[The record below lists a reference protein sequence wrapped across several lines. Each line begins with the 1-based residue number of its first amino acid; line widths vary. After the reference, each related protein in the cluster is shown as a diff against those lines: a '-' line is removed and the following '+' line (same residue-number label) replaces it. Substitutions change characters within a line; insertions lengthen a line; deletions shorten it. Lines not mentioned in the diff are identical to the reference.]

1 MSSNPRAE
9 PYDLSEGGGPGAGER
24 AAARRWRGPAAWSLR
39 ARLVAELLA
48 LLALVSLVV
57 GVTTELALRDF
68 LTGQLDAQLQAA
80 GGRSAAAAGQPPPW
94 HHGGPGP
101 DFLVAPGQAAGTLG
115 AELLQGQ
122 VRQAAVLT
130 AAGGQQT
137 VPASAQ
143 AVLQRLPADGRP
155 HTRSLGSLGDYRLL
169 ATRAEDGDVIVTGLP
184 LGGLEGTLAR
194 LAVVM
199 GAVAAGALA
208 VSGALGVLIVR
219 ATLRPLRRVAATA
232 ARVAELPLD
241 RGEVALSVRVPDAD
255 LDPRTE
261 VGQVAGVL
269 NRMLEHVAGALA
281 ARQASETRVRRF
293 VADASHELRTP
304 LAAIRG
310 YAELG
315 LRGRLLRSEVEQA
328 LARVQSES
336 DRMTVLVQELL
347 LLARLD
353 YGRAPLREPVD
364 LTRLTAE
371 AVADARVAGP
381 RHRWRLELTAEPV
394 TVSGD
399 GAELQ
404 QVLANLLSNARVHTP
419 AGTTVTARLASVEG
433 GGAVLTVLDDGPGI
447 PPEVLPLVFGRFVR
461 GDRSRARTAGST
473 GLGLS
478 IVEAVVEA
486 HGGSVEVSSRPGRT
500 AFTVS
505 LPGTVA
511 ESLPNGRL

>member
-1 MSSNPRAE
+1 
-9 PYDLSEGGGPGAGER
+9 
-24 AAARRWRGPAAWSLR
+24 
-39 ARLVAELLA
+39 
-48 LLALVSLVV
+48 
-57 GVTTELALRDF
+57 
-68 LTGQLDAQLQAA
+68 
-80 GGRSAAAAGQPPPW
+80 
-94 HHGGPGP
+94 
-101 DFLVAPGQAAGTLG
+101 
-115 AELLQGQ
+115 
-122 VRQAAVLT
+122 
-130 AAGGQQT
+130 
-137 VPASAQ
+137 
-143 AVLQRLPADGRP
+143 
-155 HTRSLGSLGDYRLL
+155 
-169 ATRAEDGDVIVTGLP
+169 
-184 LGGLEGTLAR
+184 
-194 LAVVM
+194 
-199 GAVAAGALA
+199 
-208 VSGALGVLIVR
+208 
-219 ATLRPLRRVAATA
+219 VAATA